1 MKNNIK
7 EIYAGNNKKII
18 TIIELVKKD
27 NIDVTFIKSTI
38 NTTQKVEFETL
49 NCRRIIFDMVS

>member
-38 NTTQKVEFETL
+38 NTIQKVEFETL